1 MKERRLALVL
11 PLNRDPISMTNT
23 TLCVHGVLQRSKCTY
38 CSILSLPSHDQLA
51 TQEMGMAT
59 TNSAKLLVTRPAKE
73 YSVFGSSQVPGSS
86 FLNAIQTAHTNNS
99 SATNPQGSA
108 GVSMSADTN
117 YWGLESMEPQHVHRR
132 EI

>member
-1 MKERRLALVL
+1 MLFLV
-11 PLNRDPISMTNT
+11 PLYLSVPLTVGMIKSS
-23 TLCVHGVLQRSKCTY
+23 VEGPSVIV
-38 CSILSLPSHDQLA
+38 SINELA

-59 TNSAKLLVTRPAKE
+59 TNSAKLLVTRPVKE